1 MMNSKLKKVI
11 KREYIFPLSFII
23 MTTISFILISMEGLK
38 DYILTIFSIY
48 LLGLSILS
56 LVMYITDISFGKTSY
71 NKVSFS
77 LIDGRSFENLL
88 VKDNEDY
95 IETLEGIQ
103 YYKKYIVSYKK
114 IDTLFLFPE
123 EVKEYIK

>member
-23 MTTISFILISMEGLK
+23 MTTISFILISMESLK
-38 DYILTIFSIY
+38 DYIFTIFSIH
-48 LLGLSILS
+48 LLGLSILL
-56 LVMYITDISFGKTSY
+56 LVMYITDINFGKTSY

-114 IDTLFLFPE
+114 IDTLFLFPK